1 MINYELVIYDKVLVY
16 IISIYILFITLEVIY
31 IALHSVF
38 GMTTYLVNICQLCQV
53 K

>member
-31 IALHSVF
+31 IALQSL
-38 GMTTYLVNICQLCQV
+38 G
-53 K
+53 

>member
-31 IALHSVF
+31 IAL
-38 GMTTYLVNICQLCQV
+38 
-53 K
+53 